1 MIDGV
6 EVTVCVRVAIGSG
19 SNRIL
24 SSSSKRTEICESQR
38 GLQQL
43 YITKFG
49 NYEEKRRLAVGR
61 NLACAEKEAMFTI
74 GSLLVFT
81 SEVE

>member
-24 SSSSKRTEICESQR
+24 SSSSKERRFAKVRDNCTLPSLEITSSNLWAVASVRTKKGFSMETLGIRLTGGHVPQR
-38 GLQQL
+38 
-43 YITKFG
+43 
-49 NYEEKRRLAVGR
+49 
-61 NLACAEKEAMFTI
+61 EAH
-74 GSLLVFT
+74 
-81 SEVE
+81 